1 MCLMLCILTMIG
13 DDSMKKIVLI
23 LTFILLLFPMNVYA
37 NEDTYISD
45 TAYNACAHYGEEY
58 NICPELLMA
67 IIERESS
74 GQADAENDGCM
85 GLMQISVK
93 WHKERMDRLGV
104 TDIFNEEQ
112 NIHVAADYLAELFD
126 RHEEVYLVL
135 MCYNMGESSAQKLFD
150 KGICE
155 SNYAVEI
162 CERAEELERLHGK

>member
-1 MCLMLCILTMIG
+1 MKRIIIITM
-13 DDSMKKIVLI
+13 
-23 LTFILLLFPMNVYA
+23 LLFLFCPITVHA
-37 NEDTYISD
+37 SEDLDTYISD
-45 TAYNACAHYGEEY
+45 AAYNACIQYGKEY

-67 IIERESS
+67 IIERESG

-126 RHEEVYLVL
+126 RHEEVYPVL

-155 SNYAVEI
+155 SNYAIEI
-162 CERAEELERLHGK
+162 CKRAEELERLHGK